1 MTDTMPEGPV
11 LGWQGPIAV
20 LDVWCGELDRR
31 MFREIEWPD
40 LPRSMGSSHF
50 SDVSVGSVDEIQILT
65 ADDGTRYV
73 WGRGRF
79 ASTPEG
85 VAAASQVADGTLR
98 TVSVEI
104 RDGAYAEWPIIEDG
118 MEVGWAME
126 WSRAV
131 IGAFALER
139 NPAFAGAVI
148 VPDAEAASFEYVPP
162 ASPNPVDGTAPD
174 DLEPPDDGEMV
185 ALQVAQVDKLRRESE
200 SFRQAGAG
208 PHVFPAA
215 HFSRIDY
222 GGPTRL
228 TISPDGEVTGYPVLW
243 GKTHRADRS
252 WTAAK
257 NPADDLSEWLVGS
270 TSLDDGRTI
279 RTGVI
284 VSDGLHAPAHQS
296 GAHADTVRQLIES
309 TASQVAVVNAWADE
323 HGIAVHGSTLPGVT
337 VEQATRAMA
346 GCPSVDQRNLGDGRG
361 FVTMGVLMV
370 NTCGFTPGDAVVSV
384 EDGEPVRRLVAS
396 AAPEACGCGGTCG
409 GCYDDALAEGYRE
422 MAEDSGTILN
432 GLPPYGTVW
441 TTSVSGTTWHP
452 PTATTS
458 SGLLPTTVQASAEP
472 EPDPPKVVDVAALAR
487 ADAEYAKARL
497 KAAVAPR
504 PK

>member
-1 MTDTMPEGPV
+1 MTDIMPEGPIM
-11 LGWQGPIAV
+11 GWQGPIAV

-148 VPDAEAASFEYVPP
+148 VPDAEAAAFEYVPP
-162 ASPNPVDGTAPD
+162 ETPNPVDGTAPD
-174 DLEPPDDGEMV
+174 DLEPPEDEGEMV

-228 TISPDGEVTGYPVLW
+228 TISPDDGEVTGYPVLW

-370 NTCGFTPGDAVVSV
+370 NVCGFAPDAHVVSI

-396 AAPEACGCGGTCG
+396 AMMEPCECGGTCE
-409 GCYDDALAEGYRE
+409 GCGEAR
-422 MAEDSGTILN
+422 T
-432 GLPPYGTVW
+432 
-441 TTSVSGTTWHP
+441 
-452 PTATTS
+452 
-458 SGLLPTTVQASAEP
+458 ASADGEP
-472 EPDPPKVVDVAALAR
+472 EKPADADPKVVDVAALNK
-487 ADAEYAKARL
+487 ADAEWRSTRL
-497 KAAVAPR
+497 KAAVSGR
-504 PK
+504 PSS

>member
-50 SDVSVGSVDEIQILT
+50 SDVSVGSVDEIQILE

-174 DLEPPDDGEMV
+174 DLEPPTEDEGEMV

-396 AAPEACGCGGTCG
+396 AAPGCSCSGTCG
-409 GCYDDALAEGYRE
+409 GCGEVVVGDVIPQTMTPPGDPTAYRTWTS
-422 MAEDSGTILN
+422 DSTYVVGS
-432 GLPPYGTVW
+432 GWYPQ
-441 TTSVSGTTWHP
+441 TTS
-452 PTATTS
+452 TS
-458 SGLLPTTVQASAEP
+458 SGLVVQTAAADP

>member
-1 MTDTMPEGPV
+1 MADEPI
-11 LGWQGPIAV
+11 LGWNGPIMA
-20 LDVWCGELDRR
+20 LDVWCGRLDRR
-31 MFREIEWPD
+31 MFHEVSWPD
-40 LPRSMGSSHF
+40 LPLSMGWSHG
-50 SDVSVGSVDEIQILT
+50 SDVSVGTVDQLEVLT

-79 ASTPEG
+79 SATDIG
-85 VAAASQVADGTLR
+85 RDAARQVAEGTRR

-104 RDGAYAEWPIIEDG
+104 SDGDYTEFPVLDDAGEQ
-118 MEVGWAME
+118 VGWAME
-126 WSRAV
+126 WSDAV
-131 IGAFALER
+131 IGSFALER
-139 NPAFAGAVI
+139 LPAFSGAVI
-148 VPDAEAASFEYVPP
+148 VPDEIAAGYVYVPP
-162 ASPNPVDGTAPD
+162 EKPNPGDQTVPD
-174 DLEPPDDGEMV
+174 DLPRPDPEDVEDEDIFAMLGLMRSE
-185 ALQVAQVDKLRRESE
+185 AE

-370 NTCGFTPGDAVVSV
+370 NVCGFTPDAHVVSI

-396 AAPEACGCGGTCG
+396 AMMEPCECGGTCA
-409 GCYDDALAEGYRE
+409 GCGEAR
-422 MAEDSGTILN
+422 T
-432 GLPPYGTVW
+432 
-441 TTSVSGTTWHP
+441 
-452 PTATTS
+452 
-458 SGLLPTTVQASAEP
+458 ASADGEP
-472 EPDPPKVVDVAALAR
+472 EKPADPAPKVVDVAALNK
-487 ADAEYAKARL
+487 ADAEWRSTRL
-497 KAAVAPR
+497 KAAVSGR
-504 PK
+504 PSS

>member
-228 TISPDGEVTGYPVLW
+228 TISADGEVTGYPVLW

-396 AAPEACGCGGTCG
+396 AAPEGCSCGGTCG
-409 GCYDDALAEGYRE
+409 CENDLPDTVIGGWWDTGIPTLVEHQPLWRPTDQTVTYANTNSTSLIDWRTA
-422 MAEDSGTILN
+422 SGDLT
-432 GLPPYGTVW
+432 
-441 TTSVSGTTWHP
+441 
-452 PTATTS
+452 
-458 SGLLPTTVQASAEP
+458 P

>member
-1 MTDTMPEGPV
+1 MTDIMPEDPV
-11 LGWQGPIAV
+11 MGWQGPIAV

-40 LPRSMGSSHF
+40 LPRSMGSSHY

-65 ADDGTRYV
+65 AEDGTRYV

-79 ASTPEG
+79 SATPEG

-148 VPDAEAASFEYVPP
+148 VPDAEAAAFEYVPP
-162 ASPNPVDGTAPD
+162 SSPNPVDGTAPD
-174 DLEPPDDGEMV
+174 DLEPPIEDGEMV

-228 TISPDGEVTGYPVLW
+228 TISADGEVTGYPVLW

-396 AAPEACGCGGTCG
+396 AAPEGCGCGGTCG
-409 GCYDDALAEGYRE
+409 GCG
-422 MAEDSGTILN
+422 
-432 GLPPYGTVW
+432 GLLGDGPSLPSHWPTTFSPSYVW
-441 TTSVSGTTWHP
+441 SNAS
-452 PTATTS
+452 TS
-458 SGLLPTTVQASAEP
+458 SNLTPMQASADP

>member
-1 MTDTMPEGPV
+1 MSDVPPDDVEEEIEEEPV
-11 LGWQGPIAV
+11 MGWNGPIMA
-20 LDVWCGELDRR
+20 LDVWAGSLDRR
-31 MFREIEWPD
+31 MFHEVTWPD
-40 LPRSMGSSHF
+40 LPLSMGWSHG
-50 SDVSVGSVDEIQILT
+50 SDISVGTVDELQVLE
-65 ADDGTRYV
+65 APDGTRYV

-79 ASTPEG
+79 SRTPIGVDAARQVGEG
-85 VAAASQVADGTLR
+85 TRR

-104 RDGAYAEWPIIEDG
+104 SDGSYTEFPVRDEEGN
-118 MEVGWAME
+118 EVGWAME
-126 WSRAV
+126 WDTAT
-131 IGAFALER
+131 IGSFALER
-139 NPAFAGAVI
+139 LPAFSGAVI
-148 VPDAEAASFEYVPP
+148 VPDANAAAWQYVPP
-162 ASPNPVDGTAPD
+162 TVPNPGDGTVLD
-174 DLEPPDDGEMV
+174 DLPRPEEDEIEAEV
-185 ALQVAQVDKLRRESE
+185 SVFASVDVMRAESE

-228 TISPDGEVTGYPVLW
+228 TISADGEVTGYPVLW

-409 GCYDDALAEGYRE
+409 GC
-422 MAEDSGTILN
+422 
-432 GLPPYGTVW
+432 
-441 TTSVSGTTWHP
+441 
-452 PTATTS
+452 
-458 SGLLPTTVQASAEP
+458 SGLLGDGPTLHATWPTTFSPSYIWGTGSTSTNLNPMQASAEP